1 MPEARPSKQDRDCP
15 ACGRLTTHSFQYR
28 KNGCEIWR
36 CETCGLGRA
45 DTASF
50 DPQAFYTGDY
60 FTGGRQ
66 DGYAD
71 YPASE
76 PVLRQEFARTVNFMR
91 EHQASGRLLDIG
103 CAYGFF
109 LLEARQHFEAA
120 GIELAEDAAAHG
132 RSRGLQVISGE
143 ANPAT
148 LSSLGPMDVITL
160 LDVIEHLPAPR
171 ETIALCQQ
179 HLRPGGIMVITTG
192 DFASPVARLMGSG
205 WRLMTPPQHL
215 WYFTPESMH
224 RLAAGVGLTVERL
237 DHPAKIVPLGLI
249 FFQLQR
255 MLGSSLS
262 SKSASTIGIPVN
274 LFDAMRVVLRK
285 PPA

>member
-1 MPEARPSKQDRDCP
+1 MPGGRKIQGSMPEARPSKQDRDCP
-15 ACGRLTTHSFQYR
+15 ACGRLTPHSFQYR

-109 LLEARQHFEAA
+109 LLEARQHFE
-120 GIELAEDAAAHG
+120 
-132 RSRGLQVISGE
+132 
-143 ANPAT
+143 
-148 LSSLGPMDVITL
+148 
-160 LDVIEHLPAPR
+160 
-171 ETIALCQQ
+171 
-179 HLRPGGIMVITTG
+179 
-192 DFASPVARLMGSG
+192 
-205 WRLMTPPQHL
+205 
-215 WYFTPESMH
+215 
-224 RLAAGVGLTVERL
+224 
-237 DHPAKIVPLGLI
+237 
-249 FFQLQR
+249 
-255 MLGSSLS
+255 
-262 SKSASTIGIPVN
+262 
-274 LFDAMRVVLRK
+274 
-285 PPA
+285 